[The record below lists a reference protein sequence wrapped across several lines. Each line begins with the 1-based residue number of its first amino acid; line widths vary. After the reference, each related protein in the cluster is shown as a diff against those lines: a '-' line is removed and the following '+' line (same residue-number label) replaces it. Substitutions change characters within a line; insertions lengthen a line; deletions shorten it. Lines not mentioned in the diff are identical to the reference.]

1 MPVCIV
7 CRQDS
12 EDTNEYAEADCTLFH
27 GVTGLAWQRLRM
39 TRSFVVL
46 SILAVAPVVRI
57 SFYDTH
63 PIRKS
68 LLVFGI
74 FAVALVVVALLAWKR
89 MARFRELSETTVF
102 RAYLAIASEA
112 SNSMTS
118 PK

>member
-1 MPVCIV
+1 V

-12 EDTNEYAEADCTLFH
+12 EDTNEYAEADCTLFNM
-27 GVTGLAWQRLRM
+27 GLPDWRGKDLE
-39 TRSFVVL
+39 S
-46 SILAVAPVVRI
+46 PVVRI
-57 SFYDTH
+57 SFYYTH

-89 MARFRELSETTVF
+89 MARFRELSGTTVF